1 MGWLFY
7 WICTAADKGQRTRMF
22 LMKAKIQ
29 CKLETGMFKFLLSLR
44 HARNGSSKN
53 NSCHRN
59 GNPLSQSSH
68 WWQAN
73 ASQRLYSNMYQG
85 KIPSF
90 FQNSLGLS
98 FSSYGWLLGAFPAP
112 SSPLSILCPS
122 FTLCRIN
129 CRSCWN
135 KRKKEPLNKDHHLPP
150 PQRRWTFSEKKCSW
164 RDVFESSILDR
175 CSCLTMARKH
185 QDTLPSKPHI
195 LITLGVR
202 WVTKPWAKNL
212 QHKIWI
218 LISCSHVNWRKIGET
233 WVKHVYIYCKWLSL
247 KIKTTTNSSQD
258 LYKMKPPKFQQRLG
272 EKQIKLCP

>member
-1 MGWLFY
+1 MPGTLLPRIIAAIGTVIPSPRVVTDGKRMQANGFIQ
-7 WICTAADKGQRTRMF
+7 ICTRGKFHPSSRIPWDSHSPAMGDSWVP
-22 LMKAKIQ
+22 
-29 CKLETGMFKFLLSLR
+29 FLL
-44 HARNGSSKN
+44 H
-53 NSCHRN
+53 
-59 GNPLSQSSH
+59 PL
-68 WWQAN
+68 
-73 ASQRLYSNMYQG
+73 
-85 KIPSF
+85 
-90 FQNSLGLS
+90 
-98 FSSYGWLLGAFPAP
+98 
-112 SSPLSILCPS
+112 PLSILCPS

-129 CRSCWN
+129 YRSCWN

-164 RDVFESSILDR
+164 RDVFESSIPDR

-202 WVTKPWAKNL
+202 WVTKPWAENL

-233 WVKHVYIYCKWLSL
+233 WVKHVYTYCKWLSL

-258 LYKMKPPKFQQRLG
+258 LYRMKPPKFQQRLG